1 MVDRK
6 RALSIGEWETM
17 ESVVADCE
25 VMVAEWER
33 RAEMIRVLVEH
44 LSGRLTDLAIA
55 RLAVSVHREAVYARH
70 GMVRPEDRDLWAASG
85 LLDELPEDEVGDL
98 WGDE

>member
-1 MVDRK
+1 
-6 RALSIGEWETM
+6 M

-25 VMVAEWER
+25 IMVAEWER
-33 RAEMIRVLVEH
+33 RAEMIRVLVDH
-44 LSGRLTDLAIA
+44 LSGRLTDLAVM
-55 RLAVSVHREAVYARH
+55 RLAVRVHREAVYARH